1 MTENQTEPVERDPF
15 AVPEA
20 SPRGRRALTVV
31 AFLLGVASLFN
42 VWPFLLGPI
51 GMASGLVAH
60 VKGDRLGF
68 AAAVTAGVLM
78 MVGMAIGFL
87 FFNASPNG

>member
-1 MTENQTEPVERDPF
+1 MADHPSEPAEFDPF
-15 AVPEA
+15 VVPEA
-20 SPRGRRALTVV
+20 SPRGRRALTVA
-31 AFLLGVASLFN
+31 AFLLALASLFN
-42 VWPFLLGPI
+42 VWPFLLGPV

-78 MVGMAIGFL
+78 MIGMAIGFL
-87 FFNASPNG
+87 FFNAAPNG